1 MLFRTFDP
9 IFFLLS
15 GNTWRIVPAPLSGT
29 IQSGAFA
36 FNASIFYTYGFGW
49 GVFAYFASI
58 IILYRVSDMG
68 NCLMRNNLASSYIGQ
83 MVIITTLRL
92 LDTQNRKGLNI
103 TRYKD

>member
-1 MLFRTFDP
+1 M
-9 IFFLLS
+9 FFYCRATH
-15 GNTWRIVPAPLSGT
+15 GRIVPTLLSGT
-29 IQSGAFA
+29 IKSGAFA

-68 NCLMRNNLASSYIGQ
+68 NCLMRNNLASSYLGQ